1 MKHYLFS
8 VALFALISL
17 SSCSLPND
25 SAEPGT
31 YPDTATYVTT
41 YIVEDLEDEDEEVYI
56 FETDGGQKL
65 FLADNCLNG
74 EYEFEELE
82 RLVIYFAVIED
93 YDAEEFAESEGAA
106 YDCEFGLR
114 LFNVVDVLTAET
126 LTVETEEQ
134 SDQIADHAISYIY
147 DSIYLSNGYINM
159 VAGLRADKLSD
170 VNLYLV
176 ENLAVEPEKSEEGYL
191 NLELRYDRGTDEA
204 IGSTYDK
211 YVSLSM
217 EQFEEQLEEADGV
230 ILRAKTLNGG
240 TINIMLDKKSESSRA
255 AVATRGVTL

>member
-17 SSCSLPND
+17 SSCSLPSD
-25 SAEPGT
+25 AAEPGT
-31 YPDTATYVTT
+31 YPDIAAYVTT
-41 YIVEDLEDEDEEVYI
+41 YIVEDLENEGEEVYI

-65 FLADNCLNG
+65 FLADNCLTG
-74 EYEFEELE
+74 EYEFEDLE

-93 YDAEEFAESEGAA
+93 YEVEEFAQSAGTA
-106 YDCEFGLR
+106 YDCEYGLR
-114 LFNVVDVLTAET
+114 LFNIVQVLTSQT
-126 LTVETEEQ
+126 VTVETEEQ

-170 VNLYLV
+170 VNIYLV

-191 NLELRYDRGTDEA
+191 NLELRYDRGSDEA
-204 IGSTYDK
+204 IGSTYEK
-211 YVSLSM
+211 YVSLSL
-217 EQFEEQLEEADGV
+217 EQFEEQIEEADGV
-230 ILRAKTLNGG
+230 MLRAKTLKGG
-240 TINIMLDKKSESSRA
+240 TIHIKLDNKSESSRA
-255 AVATRGVTL
+255 AVATRTNTL